1 MMDGRKPVKVALKGL
16 HPVKRK
22 LADGSTRL
30 HFYAWRGGPRIDAAP
45 GTAEFVA
52 EFKRLT
58 ADRLKPLRSDGTFQA
73 WINEYQR
80 LPAFAAL
87 RPATRAGYI
96 RRIKRIE
103 AEFGAMP
110 QAVLSDPRVRGDF
123 LDWRDRIGASSPR
136 EADYCFAILGA
147 ICAWLHDRRRIPEN
161 PCRRP
166 GRLYRANRASSVW
179 SDAEMTVLLSH
190 ASLGVSLPCLI
201 AIWTGQREGDILA
214 LTWSAYDGKAL
225 RFVQSKTGRAMVI
238 PCAVDLRAALDAAKA
253 IRAAVT
259 ICTNSRGK
267 PWTLDGF
274 KTSFGKAKL
283 AAGIDG
289 RTFHD
294 FRGTAVTH
302 LGLAG
307 CTVPEI
313 ATITGHSLKDVETI
327 LDRHYLNRDRAMGES
342 AIAKL
347 EKHRPGTPIVN
358 GPVNGPAART
368 AKTT

>member
-1 MMDGRKPVKVALKGL
+1 MKVPLKGL
-16 HPVKRK
+16 HRVARK
-22 LADGSTRL
+22 LADGSTRV
-30 HFYAWRGGPRIDAAP
+30 HFYAWRGGPRMDATP
-45 GTAEFVA
+45 GTPEFVA
-52 EFKRLT
+52 EFQRLT
-58 ADRLKPLRSDGTFQA
+58 VTRLQLPRHEGTFQA

-96 RRIKRIE
+96 RRIKLIE

-110 QAVLSDPRVRGDF
+110 QAVLSDPRVRGDL
-123 LDWRDRIGASSPR
+123 LDWRDKLGATSAR
-136 EADYCFAILGA
+136 EADYCFAVLGA

-166 GRLYRANRASSVW
+166 GRLYKASRAQSVW
-179 SDAEMTVLLSH
+179 TDAEVKVLLAH
-190 ASLGVSLPCLI
+190 ASPAVALPCLI
-201 AIWTGQREGDILA
+201 AIWTGQREGDILG
-214 LTWSAYDGKAL
+214 LTWSAFDGAAL
-225 RFVQSKTGRAMVI
+225 RFVQGKTGRAMVI
-238 PCAVDLRAALDAAKA
+238 PCAAPLRSALEAAKA
-253 IRAAVT
+253 GRKAVT

-274 KTSFGKAKL
+274 KTSFGKAKV
-283 AAGIDG
+283 AAKIEG

-302 LGLAG
+302 LALAG

-313 ATITGHSLKDVETI
+313 ATITGHSLKDVEVI
-327 LDRHYLNRDRAMGES
+327 LDRHYLHRDKGMGES

-347 EKHRPGTPIVN
+347 EKHRAGTATVN
-358 GPVNGPAART
+358 GHVNAPEEAAPKS
-368 AKTT
+368 A